1 MTTDLFKQNKKPL
14 TKFTLVKRRDFI
26 QQTSA
31 TAALITLGG
40 LGLQSFTS
48 GSKTTK
54 ITILHTNDVH
64 SHIDAFGPDDGRNP
78 NQGGVARRASLIQN
92 IRNEN
97 PNTLLLDAGDI
108 FQGTPYFNYY
118 GGELEF
124 KLMSM
129 LKYDAATIG
138 NHDFD
143 NGIDGLLAQLPHAKF
158 DFLSANYDFSNTVL
172 DTFVK
177 PFKTFTKDG
186 IKIGVFGLGIELNGL
201 VDKSMYK
208 ETVYLDPVETAQ
220 EMTRILKEDQK
231 CDLVICLSH
240 LGYHYKNAPSKISD
254 LSLAK
259 ATKNID
265 LIIGGHT
272 HTFLPKPTVTK
283 NSEGKNVLVN
293 QVGCY
298 GINLGKIDF
307 YFDADKNKA
316 AEGTSILV

>member
-1 MTTDLFKQNKKPL
+1 M
-14 TKFTLVKRRDFI
+14 KRREFLE
-26 QQTSA
+26 QTSA
-31 TAALITLGG
+31 ATALATLGAI
-40 LGLQSFTS
+40 GLQSFS
-48 GSKTTK
+48 LPNSKH

-64 SHIDAFGPDDGRNP
+64 SHIDPFGPEDGRNA
-78 NQGGVARRASLIQN
+78 NQGGVARRAALIES
-92 IRNEN
+92 IRLEN

-143 NGIDGLLAQLPHAKF
+143 NGIDGLYAQLPHAKF
-158 DFLSANYDFSNTVL
+158 KFLSANYDFKNTVM
-172 DTFVK
+172 DTLVEPYKIFDKGGV
-177 PFKTFTKDG
+177 
-186 IKIGVFGLGIELNGL
+186 KIGVFGLGIELQGL
-201 VDKSMYK
+201 VDKKLFK
-208 ETVYLDPVETAQ
+208 ETVYLDPVEIAQ
-220 EMTRILKEDQK
+220 DMSRILKEDKK

-240 LGYHYKNAPSKISD
+240 IGYYYRNYPEKVSD
-254 LSLAK
+254 LLLAR

-272 HTFLPKPTVTK
+272 HTFLPKPTIEK
-283 NSEGKNVLVN
+283 NIEGKSVLVN

-298 GINLGKIDF
+298 GLKLGRVDF
-307 YFDADKNKA
+307 YFDSNK
-316 AEGTSILV
+316 EMSTSGTSIIV

>member
-1 MTTDLFKQNKKPL
+1 M
-14 TKFTLVKRRDFI
+14 KRREFI

-64 SHIDAFGPDDGRNP
+64 SHIDAFGPEDGRNP

-92 IRNEN
+92 LRNEN

-143 NGIDGLLAQLPHAKF
+143 NGVNGLLAQLPHAKF

-172 DTFVK
+172 DAFVK
-177 PFKTFTKDG
+177 PYKVFKKDG
-186 IKIGVFGLGIELNGL
+186 IKIGVFGLGVELNGL
-201 VDKSMYK
+201 VDKNLYK
-208 ETVYLDPVETAQ
+208 ETKYLDPIEIAQ
-220 EMTRILKEDQK
+220 DMSRILKEKEK

-240 LGYHYKNAPSKISD
+240 LGYHYKNFTEKVSD
-254 LSLAK
+254 LNLAK
-259 ATKNID
+259 ATKDID

-272 HTFLPKPTVTK
+272 HTFLPKPTIAK
-283 NSEGKNVLVN
+283 NSIGENVLVN

-316 AEGTSILV
+316 AKGTSILV